1 MKDETAVVVQQPA
14 NMLAVI
20 ANAAI
25 DPRCDV
31 EKMERLLAMQQTIM
45 RDQREA
51 AFAGAM
57 SRLQAKLPQIQ
68 KSGAIIVKGTERSR
82 YAKIEDIDV
91 AIRPL
96 LAEEGFAFSFDS
108 DSSDAKIFKL
118 SAKLSHR
125 DGHSETKFLTL
136 PIDTSDYRSN
146 VQSIGSTVSYGK
158 RQLIKMHLN
167 LVECGEDD
175 NGQGG
180 SKPITAQQADK
191 LSKEI
196 LDLGLDL
203 PRFLKYM
210 GVASV
215 ADILTLDHK
224 KALAAIEQKRRSSPA
239 PASTPQADPETT
251 GAEPITPL
259 EKKRAKILTARD
271 KLGFDVWLR
280 VLGNHGATA
289 INEVTTIPQADAIIA
304 QFKETLEAQAERSQK
319 GGNN

>member
-1 MKDETAVVVQQPA
+1 MKEETAVEVQHPT

-20 ANAAI
+20 AQAAV
-25 DPRCDV
+25 DPRCDIT
-31 EKMERLLAMQQTIM
+31 KMERLLAMQQTIM
-45 RDQREA
+45 KDQREA

-96 LAEEGFAFSFDS
+96 LAEEGFSFSFDS
-108 DSSDAKIFKL
+108 DSSDGKLFKL

-125 DGHSETKFLTL
+125 EGHSETKHLVL
-136 PIDTSDYRSN
+136 PIDSSDYRSN

-167 LVECGEDD
+167 LIECGEDD
-175 NGQGG
+175 DGAGG
-180 SKPITAQQADK
+180 AKPISPAQAAAIATSLVEVGFDQ
-191 LSKEI
+191 
-196 LDLGLDL
+196 G
-203 PRFLKYM
+203 RFLKFM
-210 GVASV
+210 GVAEV
-215 ADILTLDHK
+215 ADILARDYQ
-224 KALAAIEQKRRSSPA
+224 KAQSAIEEKRRTA
-239 PASTPQADPETT
+239 T
-251 GAEPITPL
+251 GAEPITTI

-271 KLGFDVWLR
+271 KLGDVVFLR

-289 INEVTTIPQADAIIA
+289 IGEVTTIAQADAII
-304 QFKETLEAQAERSQK
+304 QQLKETLEAKAAKAAKEAR
-319 GGNN
+319 